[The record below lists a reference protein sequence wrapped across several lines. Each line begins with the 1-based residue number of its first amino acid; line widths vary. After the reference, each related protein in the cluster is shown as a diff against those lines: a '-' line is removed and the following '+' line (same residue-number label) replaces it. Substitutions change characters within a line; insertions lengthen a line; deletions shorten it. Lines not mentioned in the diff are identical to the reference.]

1 MLDKARNN
9 LIKHAFQLA
18 GITCPES
25 EPTAA
30 EIDDAAQVLNVML
43 QSWNNDGFR
52 LFKIKRG
59 YMPFVKGKNEYS
71 LATEAYKSFDRANV
85 NYFSKIGTSVLS
97 LSSIANAAPRQKLIV
112 VNNVVSSQMV
122 IKSVGYQDASVL
134 LQTPLD
140 ISVFNDD
147 AVFYGSSFASCLT
160 PKKYSSSVFNTLS
173 FSGASVMPYVG
184 DTVYF
189 QYKGSD
195 NKTEWLFAKIT
206 FVDTS
211 NNTITINTSLS
222 AGYITNGYIV
232 YGTSFYFSKSTQD
245 QALMYR
251 SIELSNVPSDSVSL
265 AVKRDNIVDDQMQ
278 IESINGNKI
287 ITTTAFNED
296 ELRDF
301 GVPYLKAENVRDPED
316 QVSWL
321 DLVDVIPLD
330 GPIDWGEVSDTTD
343 IQTDDWGFVTDP
355 NVDLEDWGTLT
366 STAVIK
372 SFASTI
378 DDAEKYV
385 VAIGAN
391 NTNYLFYKAQ
401 NANWTAVDTTDY
413 SLTEFRLVGFGN
425 SVFLYDKTQGVFK
438 LTSGSLESVYSA
450 TGTETM
456 VQYKNMYYF
465 LSAIVSGSTRNVTAT
480 ADFVNFVTAWQVD
493 LPTVGSPA
501 EFDDKLFIGTNETFV
516 TTNMRQFS
524 NINVFAEGRCV
535 VGDRIL
541 NLNHTQYCSFSK
553 DGVNFMPMP
562 LMFSTQSAWG
572 YKDGCSFVAVYGV
585 LMEDGTIGT
594 EIYTTNDFNPVW
606 LPKLR
611 ISGRVS
617 DIFFNNSKAY
627 FVSDVEVKSMTYYDD
642 IAAEEVEVLL
652 YGAQIGRPQEIMN
665 VMKRGLTNEIQLPMN
680 ALALKDF
687 LLLPQDKTNGEPVNY
702 CFIREAEDGKMM
714 VWGTPDKFGEYLRFT
729 YVEPLTLLEDARSTP
744 DFPDEYYEA
753 VENGL
758 AAELAYH
765 YQLPVERIQA
775 LVAKAEAAK
784 EMAMLHDNE
793 DTSYNLVPNQRML

>member
-30 EIDDAAQVLNVML
+30 EIDDAAHVLNVML

-71 LATEAYKSFDRANV
+71 LATESYKSFARADV
-85 NYFSKIGTSVLS
+85 NYFSKIGASVLL

-112 VNNVVSSQMV
+112 VNNVVSSQAL
-122 IKSVGYQDASVL
+122 IKSVGYEDGSVL
-134 LQTPLD
+134 LQNPLD
-140 ISVFNDD
+140 ISVFNGDG
-147 AVFYGSSFASCLT
+147 VFYGSSFASCLT
-160 PKKYSSSVFNTLS
+160 PKRYFSSAFNTLS
-173 FSGASVMPYVG
+173 FSGQSVMPAVG

-189 QYKGSD
+189 QYRGSN
-195 NKTEWLFAKIT
+195 NKTEWQPAKIT
-206 FVDTS
+206 FVDS
-211 NNTITINTSLS
+211 SANTITINKSLS
-222 AGYITNGYIV
+222 SGYMTNGYIV
-232 YGTSFYFSKSTQD
+232 YGTSFYFSKTTQD
-245 QALMYR
+245 QPLMYR
-251 SIELSNVPSDSVSL
+251 SVELSKVPNDSVSL
-265 AVKRDNIVDDQMQ
+265 AVKRDNIVDAPMQ
-278 IESINGNKI
+278 IESINGNNV

-301 GVPYLKAENVRDPED
+301 GALYLKADNVRDPEE

-321 DLVDVIPLD
+321 DLTGIIPIEEL
-330 GPIDWGEVSDTTD
+330 DWGHVTDTTD
-343 IQTDDWGFVTDP
+343 VQTDDWGFVTDP
-355 NVDLEDWGTLT
+355 AVNLEDWGTLT
-366 STAVIK
+366 SSAVIK

-378 DDAEKYV
+378 NDARKYV
-385 VAIGAN
+385 VAAGEN
-391 NTNYLFYKAQ
+391 NTDYLFYKAT
-401 NANWTAVDTTDY
+401 NANWVLVDVTEY
-413 SLTEFRLVGFGN
+413 NLTEFRLVGFGDN
-425 SVFLYDKTQGVFK
+425 VFLYDKAQGVFR
-438 LTSGSLESVYSA
+438 LDGASLESVYSA
-450 TGTETM
+450 TGTETK

-465 LSAIVSGSTRNVTAT
+465 LSPIINGSTRNVTVT
-480 ADFVNFVTAWQVD
+480 SDFVNFETAWQVS

-501 EFDDKLFIGTNETFV
+501 EFDNKLFIGTNETFV
-516 TTNMRQFS
+516 TNNMRQFS
-524 NINVFAEGRCV
+524 NINVFSEGRCV

-572 YKDGCSFVAVYGV
+572 YKDGCSFVAVYGI

-642 IAAEEVEVLL
+642 VAAEDVEVLL
-652 YGAQIGRPQEIMN
+652 YGEQIGRPQEVMN
-665 VMKRGLTNEIQLPMN
+665 VMKYSLVNEMQLPMN

-687 LLLPQDKTNGEPVNY
+687 LLLPQEKTNGEPVNY
-702 CFIREAEDGKMM
+702 CFMREAEDGKMM
-714 VWGTPDKFGEYLRFT
+714 VWGTPDKFGEYLRFS
-729 YVEPLTLLEDARSTP
+729 YVEPLTLLEGARSTP

-765 YQLPVERIQA
+765 YQLPVDRIQA

-784 EMAMLHDNE
+784 ENAMLHDNE

>member
-85 NYFSKIGTSVLS
+85 NYFSKIGASVLF
-97 LSSIANAAPRQKLIV
+97 LDSIANAAPRQKLIV
-112 VNNVVSSQMV
+112 VNNVASSQIV
-122 IKSVGYQDASVL
+122 INSVGYQDASVL

-140 ISVFNDD
+140 ISVFKDD
-147 AVFYGSSFASCLT
+147 GVFYGSSFASCLT
-160 PKKYSSSVFNTLS
+160 PKKYSSGAFNTLK
-173 FSGASVMPYVG
+173 FSGASVMPAVG

-195 NKTEWLFAKIT
+195 NKAAWQSAKIT
-206 FVDTS
+206 LVDTS
-211 NNTITINTSLS
+211 DNTITINRSLS

-232 YGTSFYFSKSTQD
+232 YGTSFYFAKSTQD
-245 QALMYR
+245 KKLMYR
-251 SIELSNVPSDSVSL
+251 SIELSNVPSDSVTL
-265 AVKRDNIVDDQMQ
+265 AVKRDNIVDEQIQ

-287 ITTTAFNED
+287 VTTEPFNED

-301 GVPYLKAENVRDPED
+301 GVLYLKAENVRDPEE

-321 DLVDVIPLD
+321 DLVNIIPVEEL
-330 GPIDWGEVSDTTD
+330 DWGSVTDTTGV
-343 IQTDDWGFVTDP
+343 QTDDWGFVTDP
-355 NVDLEDWGTLT
+355 AVDLEDWGTLT

-391 NTNYLFYKAQ
+391 NTNYLFYKSSD
-401 NANWTAVDTTDY
+401 ANWVQVDTTDY
-413 SLTEFRLVGFGN
+413 SLTEFSLVGVGN

-438 LTSGSLESVYSA
+438 LSGGSLESVYSA

-456 VQYKNMYYF
+456 VKYKNMYYF
-465 LSAIVSGSTRNVTAT
+465 LSGIIGGSTRNVTVT
-480 ADFVNFVTAWQVD
+480 TDFVIFGAAWQVE

-524 NINVFAEGRCV
+524 NINVFSEGRCV

-642 IAAEEVEVLL
+642 VAAEDVEVLL

-665 VMKRGLTNEIQLPMN
+665 VMKRGLTNEMQLPMN

-775 LVAKAEAAK
+775 LVAKAESAK

>member
-30 EIDDAAQVLNVML
+30 EIDDAAHVLNVML

-71 LATEAYKSFDRANV
+71 LATEGYKSFARAGV
-85 NYFSKIGTSVLS
+85 NYFSKIGASVLP
-97 LSSIANAAPRQKLIV
+97 LSSIASAAPRQKLIV
-112 VNNVVSSQMV
+112 VNNVVSTQAI
-122 IKSVGYQDASVL
+122 IKSVGYQDASIL

-140 ISVFNDD
+140 ISVFKDD
-147 AVFYGSSFASCLT
+147 GVFYGSSFASCLT
-160 PKKYSSSVFNTLS
+160 PKKYSSSAFNTLK
-173 FSGASVMPYVG
+173 FSGASVMPVVG

-189 QYKGSD
+189 QYKGAD
-195 NKTEWLFAKIT
+195 NKAAWQSAKIT
-206 FVDTS
+206 LVDTS
-211 NNTITINTSLS
+211 DNTITINRSLS

-232 YGTSFYFSKSTQD
+232 YGTSFYFAKSTQD
-245 QALMYR
+245 KKLMYR

-265 AVKRDNIVDDQMQ
+265 AVKRDNIVDAPMQ
-278 IESINGNKI
+278 IESINGNNI
-287 ITTTAFNED
+287 VTTTAFNEE
-296 ELRDF
+296 ELKDF
-301 GVPYLKAENVRDPED
+301 GALYLKADNVRDPEE

-321 DLVDVIPLD
+321 DLIGIIPVEEL
-330 GPIDWGEVSDTTD
+330 DWGFVTDTSDV
-343 IQTDDWGFVTDP
+343 QTDDWGFVTDP
-355 NVDLEDWGTLT
+355 AVNLEDWGTLT
-366 STAVIK
+366 SSAVIK

-378 DDAEKYV
+378 DDARKYV
-385 VAIGAN
+385 VAASGN
-391 NTNYLFYKAQ
+391 NTDYLFYKTT
-401 NANWTAVDTTDY
+401 NANWVRVDTTDY
-413 SLTEFRLVGFGN
+413 SLTEFRLVGFGDN
-425 SVFLYDKTQGVFK
+425 VFLYDKTQGVFK
-438 LTSGSLESVYSA
+438 LNGSSLESVYSA
-450 TGTETM
+450 TSTETK

-465 LSAIVSGSTRNVTAT
+465 LSPIINGGTRNVTVT
-480 ADFVNFVTAWQVD
+480 SDFVNFETAWQVS

-501 EFDDKLFIGTNETFV
+501 EFDNKLFIGTNETFV
-516 TTNMRQFS
+516 TNNMRQFS
-524 NINVFAEGRCV
+524 NINVFSEGRCV

-553 DGVNFMPMP
+553 DGINFMPMP

-572 YKDGCSFVAVYGV
+572 YKDGCSFVAVYGI

-594 EIYTTNDFNPVW
+594 EIYTTNNFNPVW

-642 IAAEEVEVLL
+642 VAAEDVEVLL
-652 YGAQIGRPQEIMN
+652 YGEQIGRPQEVMN
-665 VMKRGLTNEIQLPMN
+665 VMKYSLVNEMQLPMN

-687 LLLPQDKTNGEPVNY
+687 LLLPQEKTNGEPVNY
-702 CFIREAEDGKMM
+702 CFMREAEDGKMM
-714 VWGTPDKFGEYLRFT
+714 VWGTPDKFGEYLRFS

-765 YQLPVERIQA
+765 YQLPVDRIQA
-775 LVAKAEAAK
+775 LVAKAEVAK
-784 EMAMLHDNE
+784 ENAMLHDNE